1 MESVC
6 HSNCRK
12 HTPRSRLLK
21 LTLDHRSCAV
31 METLMKKMQH
41 MMDKVFGCEVA
52 QQVGYFIEDQS
63 VWRETTSFCK
73 RCGEV
78 FSGSRR
84 RLRDSE
90 FWEDD
95 ALYLLPFME
104 RNSKL

>member
-1 MESVC
+1 
-6 HSNCRK
+6 
-12 HTPRSRLLK
+12 
-21 LTLDHRSCAV
+21 
-31 METLMKKMQH
+31 MKKIQH
-41 MMDKVFGCEVA
+41 VLDKMFGCEVA
-52 QQVGYFIEDQS
+52 EQVGYFIEDQA

-95 ALYLLPFME
+95 ALYLLPFAE
-104 RNSKL
+104 QNSKR